1 MCFCV
6 AEFVNAGG
14 GLEHQETEDY
24 LLELEA

>member
-1 MCFCV
+1 V